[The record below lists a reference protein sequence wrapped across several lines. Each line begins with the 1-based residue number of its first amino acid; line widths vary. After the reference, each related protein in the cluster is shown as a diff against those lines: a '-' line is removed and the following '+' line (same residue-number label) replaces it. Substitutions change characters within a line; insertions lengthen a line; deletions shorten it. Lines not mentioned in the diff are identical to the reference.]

1 MKRDG
6 LSYKPF
12 SNGPLKAKV
21 EQYYESGQLNALYT
35 VIDAKW
41 EGLVQFWYENGQ
53 LRAEETYVDGKI
65 EGLGKWWHENSQ
77 HEQEV
82 TYVNGKG
89 KGIQHQWN
97 ENGGPNEFCLKAG
110 ELTGMSYCTE
120 GKQP

>member
-1 MKRDG
+1 M
-6 LSYKPF
+6 
-12 SNGPLKAKV
+12 
-21 EQYYESGQLNALYT
+21 
-35 VIDAKW
+35 
-41 EGLVQFWYENGQ
+41 QFWYENGQ

-97 ENGGPNEFCLKAG
+97 ENGEPNQFCLKTG
-110 ELTGMSYCTE
+110 ELTGMSYCIE
-120 GKQP
+120 DKQP